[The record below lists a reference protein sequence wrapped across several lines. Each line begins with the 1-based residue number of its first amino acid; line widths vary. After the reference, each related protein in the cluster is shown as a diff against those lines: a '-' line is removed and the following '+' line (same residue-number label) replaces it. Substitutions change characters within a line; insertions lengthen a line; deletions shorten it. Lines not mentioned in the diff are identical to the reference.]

1 MTTEAP
7 GIEKKDFA
15 SRFVAHLVA
24 LAKREDRAAL
34 AALRSGLGKQP
45 GEAPAMFPYVEP
57 YLGEKAGRDR
67 VEAAY
72 TVASLFGLHW
82 HHSGAG
88 PGTPVRDR
96 SFGSALRAIRKNGD
110 GSDNE
115 GLARRFVALLNCDRD
130 ALPTHLRHLVQLL
143 KSKEKEAHID
153 FVQLYYDIL
162 NWDDLD
168 REVHRNWAAGFWGGA
183 ATEDHEEPAGDSPD
197 AGANDGD
204 LDASDNQER

>member
-1 MTTEAP
+1 MTTQAP

-24 LAKREDRAAL
+24 LAEREDRAAL

-57 YLGEKAGRDR
+57 CLGETGNRKV

-72 TVASLFGLHW
+72 TVASLFGLHP
-82 HHSGAG
+82 HHRDAE
-88 PGTPVRDR
+88 PGTPERNR
-96 SFGSALRAIRKNGD
+96 SFGRALRAIRKNGD
-110 GSDNE
+110 GSENE
-115 GLARRFVALLNCDRD
+115 GVTRRFVALLNCDRD

-168 REVHRNWAAGFWGGA
+168 RRVHRNWAAGFWGGVA
-183 ATEDHEEPAGDSPD
+183 NQSQEEPAGDSPD